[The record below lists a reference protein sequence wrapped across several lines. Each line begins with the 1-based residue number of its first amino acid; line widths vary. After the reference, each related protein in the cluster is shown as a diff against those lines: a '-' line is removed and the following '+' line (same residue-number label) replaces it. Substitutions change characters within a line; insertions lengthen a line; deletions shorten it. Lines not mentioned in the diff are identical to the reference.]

1 MVDQVLSDVDNKV
14 HCGGS
19 SETED
24 HNAEEAVKPTMV
36 VTTAGSTTGQ
46 VHPANSGTA
55 DENVYGVSGVPIGAD
70 PDTEIAI
77 SSPAPIYKKGSG
89 TVVWVKLM
97 AAAGPVPI
105 NAGDVI
111 IEATEDGKV
120 SKGDE
125 TAAAA
130 KAGQVVGI
138 AQHDHP
144 GHATE
149 DKMIRVKI

>member
-1 MVDQVLSDVDNKV
+1 MADEVLSDKDNSV
-14 HCGGS
+14 CVGGS

-24 HNAEEAVKPTMV
+24 HGAEEACYPCDV
-36 VTTAGSTTGQ
+36 VTTGGATDGR

-55 DENVYGVSGVPIGAD
+55 DENVYGVAEVPEGCD
-70 PDTEIAI
+70 PDTIIAI
-77 SSPAPIYKKGSG
+77 GNPVPVHKKNSG
-89 TVVWVKLM
+89 AVVWVKLM

-105 NAGDVI
+105 NAGDII

-120 SKGDE
+120 SKADE

-130 KAGQVVGI
+130 KAGQVVGV
-138 AQHDHP
+138 AVHDHP
-144 GHATE
+144 GHATD